1 MGGGSWVLLCW
12 NGQPERGSLNI
23 SLKNQ
28 YWLRSIRAVCQR
40 ISVQKFKSCINVWQ
54 LQRGGWGQV
63 QQHTGG
69 LWDRGM
75 VGGGAQNTHNLKNI
89 GQNHVPI
96 FRRPFYGSLRLRRYQ
111 FRRNWPRERLF
122 LTNDQGGETGA
133 SFSPA
138 APPRYLP
145 TSWNWGLES
154 TPYVSEEKYNKPFI
168 VQHGFDVTAYI
179 YSFHQT
185 FILVK

>member
-1 MGGGSWVLLCW
+1 MD
-12 NGQPERGSLNI
+12 SLGEALWIFRLRI
-23 SLKNQ
+23 STDWGLFVRCAKG
-28 YWLRSIRAVCQR
+28 Y
-40 ISVQKFKSCINVWQ
+40 SVQKFKSCINVWQ

-75 VGGGAQNTHNLKNI
+75 VGGAAENTHNLKNI